1 MTGFLFFLLLVLVFL
16 AGPGPDLY
24 RVSVCLSRGCRESSL
39 GDLTSCQRC
48 GKVR

>member
-1 MTGFLFFLLLVLVFL
+1 MTNFLFFVLLVLVFF
-16 AGPGPDLY
+16 AGPGPELY
-24 RVSVCLSRGCRESSL
+24 RVTVCLSRGCLESSL